1 MKAYL
6 NHFILIVIVGLLLG
20 GCQEE
25 VIEIIDPQ
33 NDNTISS
40 ESPVAALVQK
50 TSMKDG
56 SADNILDNSSCSTVV
71 LPVTVIANGVEVI
84 INSEEDFKLVER
96 IFDESDTDDDILE
109 FIYPIKVILADHT
122 EVIVNND
129 DELEDLIEDCIE
141 GGGDEDIECLDFK
154 YPINISIYDGT
165 NQVLDVVVIHND
177 EGLFNLFESL
187 KNEGFVSFNFP
198 LTLLVDGTEI
208 VANDNSEL
216 EDLIEAFADDC
227 DEDDDNDFNDDDID
241 DSELIAV
248 LLDGEW
254 AITFFFDDED
264 ETAQFNGYVF
274 TFFENRAATAAK
286 DGMEVMGSWES
297 YGDDG
302 SLELELDFGPESPLD
317 ELEDDWD
324 IIEFG
329 EDIIILK
336 DTSGDGSVEFLIF
349 ERPTGSG
356 GGEPTLADLIVDGT
370 WVVANYNDSG
380 VDETANYAGFS
391 FTFYQDNTVVAS
403 NGTDTIN
410 GTWEEIIDSGDHKL
424 VLDMGLTVPFDEF
437 AEDWDVVS
445 YSETRIDLKDI
456 SGGDG
461 STDILVFEK
470 I

>member
-1 MKAYL
+1 
-6 NHFILIVIVGLLLG
+6 
-20 GCQEE
+20 
-25 VIEIIDPQ
+25 
-33 NDNTISS
+33 
-40 ESPVAALVQK
+40 
-50 TSMKDG
+50 
-56 SADNILDNSSCSTVV
+56 
-71 LPVTVIANGVEVI
+71 
-84 INSEEDFKLVER
+84 
-96 IFDESDTDDDILE
+96 
-109 FIYPIKVILADHT
+109 
-122 EVIVNND
+122 
-129 DELEDLIEDCIE
+129 
-141 GGGDEDIECLDFK
+141 
-154 YPINISIYDGT
+154 
-165 NQVLDVVVIHND
+165 
-177 EGLFNLFESL
+177 
-187 KNEGFVSFNFP
+187 
-198 LTLLVDGTEI
+198 
-208 VANDNSEL
+208 
-216 EDLIEAFADDC
+216 
-227 DEDDDNDFNDDDID
+227 
-241 DSELIAV
+241 
-248 LLDGEW
+248 
-254 AITFFFDDED
+254 
-264 ETAQFNGYVF
+264 VF
-274 TFFENRAATAAK
+274 TFFEDRAATAAK
-286 DGMEVMGSWES
+286 DGMEIKGSWVT

-302 SLELELDFGPESPLD
+302 SLELELDFGTESPLD

-329 EDIIILK
+329 EDIIILI
-336 DTSGDGSVEFLIF
+336 DISGDGSVEFLIF

-391 FTFYQDNTVVAS
+391 FIFYQDNTVVAT